1 MGCDPRLRWCVG
13 SVWDPCELHH
23 PHLYSRTRWT
33 HSLGETHVQSTWNSF
48 LTRPHPPPPFLLPMA
63 CCSSAPEWASQRW
76 GSETGRSDCGVK
88 DYSKQS
94 PHRLRSGL
102 RNILG
107 VPTKSSK
114 QPAFWFKPCQSPE
127 SSKGFSFHL
136 SVFKVQNFLQ
146 SVLKFLSC
154 ILYVVLFLSFSIYKV
169 DAHDLCTI
177 HTWVAKSLHLHLS
190 LHFAAPVRIPE
201 GQVRTLVCWKLSPQ

>member
-1 MGCDPRLRWCVG
+1 MCGVSVG
-13 SVWDPCELHH
+13 PLWAPSPPLLQPHQMNPQSRWDPCAVHVKQL
-23 PHLYSRTRWT
+23 LD
-33 HSLGETHVQSTWNSF
+33 ET
-48 LTRPHPPPPFLLPMA
+48 PPPPFLLPMA
-63 CCSSAPEWASQRW
+63 CCSSAPQWASQRW

-88 DYSKQS
+88 EYSRQS

-107 VPTKSSK
+107 VLTKSSK

-146 SVLKFLSC
+146 PVLNFLLC
-154 ILYVVLFLSFSIYKV
+154 ILYVVLFLSFSIYMV
-169 DAHDLCTI
+169 DAHGLCVI
-177 HTWVAKSLHLHLS
+177 CTWVAKSLHLHLS
-190 LHFAAPVRIPE
+190 LHFAAPFRIPE